1 MVVVGNARQRI
12 MCGGIAD
19 GMPVA
24 VKTSG
29 FGKYRR
35 RTGFGILKRP
45 GKTLGAGRN
54 IVIGRVSHARVGHCQ
69 VGFAARQ
76 GAQRRR
82 GYWMKVAAAV
92 ILVGLGLGSGWMLR
106 GQDAAPGIADRLI
119 ADAVS
124 AHTVYALE
132 KRHAVEVA
140 STDSEHLSSWLS
152 NRLQTNLAMPDL
164 TASGLTF
171 LGGRLLPAPDV
182 SGGRAAQLMYEDTTG
197 ARLTLYVT
205 PSPGPDTPRYE
216 VANLGLDTALFWS
229 DDVISCT
236 ITAPYSAEKL
246 QAIAR
251 TVFSQ
256 LNPSVGGDYA
266 T

>member
-76 GAQRRR
+76 GAQRHLGRNFLAGQIEIGQGLLADPEHVLFGLRR
-82 GYWMKVAAAV
+82 IHYE
-92 ILVGLGLGSGWMLR
+92 R
-106 GQDAAPGIADRLI
+106 
-119 ADAVS
+119 
-124 AHTVYALE
+124 ALHHASCA
-132 KRHAVEVA
+132 RHI
-140 STDSEHLSSWLS
+140 H
-152 NRLQTNLAMPDL
+152 QQ
-164 TASGLTF
+164 
-171 LGGRLLPAPDV
+171 GRNQPA
-182 SGGRAAQLMYEDTTG
+182 
-197 ARLTLYVT
+197 
-205 PSPGPDTPRYE
+205 
-216 VANLGLDTALFWS
+216 
-229 DDVISCT
+229 CT
-236 ITAPYSAEKL
+236 
-246 QAIAR
+246 
-251 TVFSQ
+251 
-256 LNPSVGGDYA
+256 
-266 T
+266 